1 MARRLSEA
9 DQIRREAV
17 ISACAIVYRQLLYAN
32 PHRRRKALARRVSRL
47 GWGW

>member
-1 MARRLSEA
+1 MAKRLSEA

-17 ISACAIVYRQLLYAN
+17 IASCAIVYCQLLHAN
-32 PHRRRKALARRVSRL
+32 PHRRRKALARRVTRL